1 LRGLTKTAAL
11 EFVTWGVRV
20 NAVHPGLVMSPMAEG
35 SDEMTEK
42 IRLATPMRRGATL
55 DEIAAM
61 VAFLASDEASF
72 VTGADFVIDGGL
84 LAAGAMGEV
93 SYDFG
98 P

>member
-1 LRGLTKTAAL
+1 
-11 EFVTWGVRV
+11 
-20 NAVHPGLVMSPMAEG
+20 
-35 SDEMTEK
+35 
-42 IRLATPMRRGATL
+42 
-55 DEIAAM
+55 M

-72 VTGADFVIDGGL
+72 VTGADFVVDGGL